1 MPATDPGGAVL
12 GRRRPSAAQAGSG
25 GPALADARP
34 AARGAASLAG
44 AVPGRYRG
52 RPGRLPRCPGCG
64 RSDHLCSHRAA
75 GRSHPRA
82 LAPARGDGRCP
93 GMSRNAKVSRKT
105 KETELD
111 VAVELDGRG
120 DAQVSTGIPFF
131 DHMLETLAKHSALDV
146 RIECKG
152 DLHIDQHHTVE
163 DTGIAL
169 GSAIDEALG
178 DRKGIA
184 RAGCF
189 YFPLDEALARTVVDL
204 SGRSYLHWNVSLD
217 QGPRSAMDISVL
229 EGFFKA
235 LADHTRAN
243 VHIDLLTGRDFQH
256 GADSVLKRFARALP
270 LATSLGPQIAS
281 ASPSTKGA
289 L

>member
-1 MPATDPGGAVL
+1 
-12 GRRRPSAAQAGSG
+12 
-25 GPALADARP
+25 
-34 AARGAASLAG
+34 
-44 AVPGRYRG
+44 
-52 RPGRLPRCPGCG
+52 
-64 RSDHLCSHRAA
+64 
-75 GRSHPRA
+75 
-82 LAPARGDGRCP
+82 
-93 GMSRNAKVSRKT
+93 MSRTAKISRKT

-111 VAVELDGRG
+111 VVVELDGRG

-131 DHMLETLAKHSALDV
+131 DHMLDTLAKHSALDV
-146 RIECKG
+146 RIDCKG

-169 GSAIDEALG
+169 GSAIDQALG

-204 SGRSYLHWNVSLD
+204 SGRSYLHWNVPLD
-217 QGPRSAMDISVL
+217 QGPRSAMDLSVL

-235 LADHTRAN
+235 IADNARAN
-243 VHIDLLTGRDFQH
+243 LHIDLLTGRDFHH
-256 GADSVLKRFARALP
+256 GAEAVFKSFARALRQAVA
-270 LATSLGPQIAS
+270 LDGRLSGVV
-281 ASPSTKGA
+281 PSTKGV

>member
-1 MPATDPGGAVL
+1 
-12 GRRRPSAAQAGSG
+12 
-25 GPALADARP
+25 
-34 AARGAASLAG
+34 
-44 AVPGRYRG
+44 
-52 RPGRLPRCPGCG
+52 
-64 RSDHLCSHRAA
+64 
-75 GRSHPRA
+75 
-82 LAPARGDGRCP
+82 
-93 GMSRNAKVSRKT
+93 MSRTAKISRKT

-120 DAQVSTGIPFF
+120 EAQVSTGIPFF

-146 RIECKG
+146 RIDCKG

-169 GSAIDEALG
+169 GSAIDQALG

-217 QGPRSAMDISVL
+217 QGPRSAMDLSVL

-235 LADHTRAN
+235 IADNARAN
-243 VHIDLLTGRDFQH
+243 LHIDLLTGRDFHH
-256 GADSVLKRFARALP
+256 GAEAVFKSFARALRQAVA
-270 LATSLGPQIAS
+270 LDARLSGVV
-281 ASPSTKGA
+281 PSTKGV

>member
-1 MPATDPGGAVL
+1 
-12 GRRRPSAAQAGSG
+12 
-25 GPALADARP
+25 
-34 AARGAASLAG
+34 
-44 AVPGRYRG
+44 
-52 RPGRLPRCPGCG
+52 
-64 RSDHLCSHRAA
+64 
-75 GRSHPRA
+75 
-82 LAPARGDGRCP
+82 
-93 GMSRNAKVSRKT
+93 MSRTAKISRKT

-146 RIECKG
+146 RIDCKG

-169 GSAIDEALG
+169 GSAIDQALG

-204 SGRSYLHWNVSLD
+204 SGRSYLHWNVPLD
-217 QGPRSAMDISVL
+217 QGPRSAMDLSVL

-235 LADHTRAN
+235 ITDNARAN
-243 VHIDLLTGRDFQH
+243 LHIDLLTGRDFHH
-256 GADSVLKRFARALP
+256 GAEAVFKSFARALRQAVA
-270 LATSLGPQIAS
+270 LDGRLSGVV
-281 ASPSTKGA
+281 PSTKGV